1 MRTFAAVIVLLVG
14 AALSASPPVRA
25 APPHNLVHVEPTI
38 PTTVA
43 P

>member
-1 MRTFAAVIVLLVG
+1 MRTFAAIVVLLVA
-14 AALSASPPVRA
+14 AALSVAAVRA

-38 PTTVA
+38 PTTEA